1 MFRISDFGDFDLLG
15 LSSGV
20 MIQARACA
28 PSVHSFRAVLHEI
41 TGDGED
47 HAMPV
52 PPCEAHRGAPPIGVG
67 GVLRRRHR
75 SPRAQSHFALSP
87 ASLKKRPQAALGVRC
102 SDSALRA

>member
-1 MFRISDFGDFDLLG
+1 MDFDLLG

-20 MIQARACA
+20 MIQAWACA
-28 PSVHSFRAVLHEI
+28 PSVHSFRVVLHEI

-67 GVLRRRHR
+67 GVLQEKAPKPTR
-75 SPRAQSHFALSP
+75 SE
-87 ASLKKRPQAALGVRC
+87 SLCSLPCVTEETPPGSIRC
-102 SDSALRA
+102 QVQ